1 MIIWL
6 AQGGTNRHFGIN
18 LNLNSRTIE
27 KHVEQ
32 ILAKL
37 GDRTGRLQPYS
48 RPAPAAHKTQYVDL
62 RIEFLTTAIKNGG

>member
-1 MIIWL
+1 MDL
-6 AQGGTNRHFGIN
+6 SV
-18 LNLNSRTIE
+18 NSRTIE

-48 RPAPAAHKTQYVDL
+48 AA
-62 RIEFLTTAIKNGG
+62 RASGA